1 MQEPICKDS
10 RKCFAK
16 SRQNRCRILSKTDYA
31 NKDCPFCKENYD
43 GSDEGI
49 KKR

>member
-31 NKDCPFCKENYD
+31 DKECPFCREKYED
-43 GSDEGI
+43 SDHDQ
-49 KKR
+49 K